1 MFETDHIS
9 MLKGLHPIF
18 ITNGILK
25 CAAYLLVIY
34 TNSFRIL
41 ISLLT
46 RAPSTNDVTM
56 TAESSP
62 PLMTRERF
70 TIAATHSTGAMCSL
84 REKILCYQKKVY

>member
-1 MFETDHIS
+1 MV
-9 MLKGLHPIF
+9 
-18 ITNGILK
+18 IL
-25 CAAYLLVIY
+25 Y

-41 ISLLT
+41 ISILT

-84 REKILCYQKKVY
+84 QEYDVTKKRYIESTAEQVKHFFNSPKMQIKIIY